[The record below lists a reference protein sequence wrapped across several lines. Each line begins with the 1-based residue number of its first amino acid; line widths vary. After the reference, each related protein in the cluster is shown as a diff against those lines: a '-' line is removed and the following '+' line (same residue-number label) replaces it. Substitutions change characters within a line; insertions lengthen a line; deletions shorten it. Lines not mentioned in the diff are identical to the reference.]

1 MKSYSIDAFLDPDD
15 FSQVSKL
22 CLKKSKEF
30 NESHYAAGYGR
41 YGTFIELPKE
51 TEDIFIA
58 KAKAHFKL
66 DDLAITYIQLVK
78 YQIVN
83 GSIPKLIPHTDK
95 LPCTHIIDLCIETTL
110 KDWGLIV
117 EGVLFIDKP
126 NSAVLLYGSDELH
139 SRPEYPSDSPE
150 DYSLQLF
157 INFAPADFWFFKGD
171 YKKALKYSTPSSIM
185 YTGKENNIS
194 LIQK

>member
-1 MKSYSIDAFLDPDD
+1 MKSYSVDDFLDPDE
-15 FSQVSKL
+15 FSQVSNICVEKT
-22 CLKKSKEF
+22 KSF
-30 NESHYAAGYGR
+30 NSAHYAAGYGR
-41 YGTFIELPKE
+41 YGVFMDFPKE
-51 TEDIFIA
+51 LEDIFIE
-58 KAKAHFKL
+58 KAKAYFKL
-66 DDLAITYIQLVK
+66 DDLAITYFQLVK

-83 GSIPKLIPHTDK
+83 GSIPKLIPHTDE
-95 LPCTHIIDLCIETTL
+95 LPCTHIIDLCIDTTV
-110 KDWGLIV
+110 KNWGLTV
-117 EGVLFIDKP
+117 EDALFIDKP
-126 NSAVLLYGSDELH
+126 NSAVFLYGSEELH
-139 SRPEYPSDSPE
+139 SRPEYPSDNPE